1 MFWILVPYFGD
12 ILGITGDLERWCLP
26 VYLKKV
32 GLLECVPG
40 RTLSL
45 TTSWH
50 SAFWSAMMQI
60 AVHCPI
66 SRCPMSHCP
75 ISPSPVVPP
84 PTAWC
89 SAQVGGFNQLCQKL
103 LKPEA
108 KLFEA
113 FSPNKTKVVDT
124 ILQNVSTGW
133 KKQCK
138 ICKGYLCIV
147 SYSYKFLNRSY
158 HLKIEIKKKERKPN
172 YKRRGDPVG
181 LYSLILIL

>member
-1 MFWILVPYFGD
+1 MRVLYYYGLNLKFSHTGSCFEYLYPILVLFWEFLETLKGD
-12 ILGITGDLERWCLP
+12 

-32 GLLECVPG
+32 GLLECGPG
-40 RTLSL
+40 RILSL

-66 SRCPMSHCP
+66 SRCPMSLCP
-75 ISPSPVVPP
+75 ISPSSVAPP

-89 SAQVGGFNQLCQKL
+89 SAQVCGFNQLCQKL

-133 KKQCK
+133 KKSAK
-138 ICKGYLCIV
+138 SAKGIFVL
-147 SYSYKFLNRSY
+147 FLTATSF
-158 HLKIEIKKKERKPN
+158 
-172 YKRRGDPVG
+172 
-181 LYSLILIL
+181 